1 MGVGEIHLHEEQ
13 AATLATSQEAL
24 GKVVAEDTTVGNT
37 DEDIFLN
44 SRRKHRGCIITWND

>member
-1 MGVGEIHLHEEQ
+1 MDVGEIHLHVEQ

-24 GKVVAEDTTVGNT
+24 ERLWLKDTTVGNT

-44 SRRKHRGCIITWND
+44 SRRRHRGCIITWND